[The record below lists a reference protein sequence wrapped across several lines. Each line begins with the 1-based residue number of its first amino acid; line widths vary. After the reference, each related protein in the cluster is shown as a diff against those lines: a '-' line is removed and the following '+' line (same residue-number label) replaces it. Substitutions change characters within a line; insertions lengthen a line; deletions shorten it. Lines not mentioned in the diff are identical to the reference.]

1 MSQELQDSLKDV
13 LNTIPTFH
21 CVHSFVKDCIDSY
34 EKRKK
39 VYNDF
44 GEEMPKG
51 FLSTR
56 PYLLLMG
63 SSYKERGPFR
73 GLVSSGAAYR
83 IRTYDVL
90 IRSQTLYPA
99 EVTPQRKTYET
110 ILVNWSQA
118 QS

>member
-1 MSQELQDSLKDV
+1 MQKTDSKLIEIRFTMTQDLQNSLKEV

-21 CVHSFVKDCIDSY
+21 CVHFFVKDCIDSY

-56 PYLLLMG
+56 PYLLSQDQVAFFQSDAAEEMFADSFLQ
-63 SSYKERGPFR
+63 KEFLGQ
-73 GLVSSGAAYR
+73 
-83 IRTYDVL
+83 IRDISIQNT
-90 IRSQTLYPA
+90 
-99 EVTPQRKTYET
+99 
-110 ILVNWSQA
+110 
-118 QS
+118 